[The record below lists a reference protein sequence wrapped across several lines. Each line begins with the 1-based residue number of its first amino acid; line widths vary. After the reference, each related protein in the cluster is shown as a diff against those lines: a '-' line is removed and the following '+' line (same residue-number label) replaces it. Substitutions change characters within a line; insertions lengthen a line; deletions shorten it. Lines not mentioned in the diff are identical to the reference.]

1 MKYLETASATTTIQQ
16 CEEAETSDFERM
28 RQNIDERNSRSNQK
42 NV

>member
-1 MKYLETASATTTIQQ
+1 MKYLEIASATTTIQQ
-16 CEEAETSDFERM
+16 CEEAETSDFEKM